1 MAMFKVEPAWAGYPQ
16 TTTVAGQATFTN
28 TGTPTANTIVTQSAI
43 AQAANANGSQVG
55 PLNTLSP
62 LTPKVTVVAFPTVA
76 YKPQVATN
84 TSAYI
89 ILLDFS
95 GFPALLAS
103 LQVQGKAASVTP
115 AGQINGNAYQA
126 SVLDY
131 DQTNKLAY
139 VQILTAAG
147 TAVYPSNNVQLFYTA
162 VFIDS
167 AYP

>member
-16 TTTVAGQATFTN
+16 TTIVAGQATFTN
-28 TGTPTANTIVTQSAI
+28 TTVTANTMVTQSAI
-43 AQAANANGSQVG
+43 AQSANANGSQVG

-62 LTPKVTVVAFPTVA
+62 LSPKVQVVAFPTVA

-84 TSAYI
+84 TTNTVV
-89 ILLDFS
+89 LLDFS

-103 LQVQGKAASVTP
+103 LQVQGKAASVGP
-115 AGQINGNAYQA
+115 AGQINTVAYNAA
-126 SVLDY
+126 VLDI

-147 TAVYPSNNVQLFYTA
+147 AAVQPANGVQIFFTA
-162 VFIDS
+162 VFCDS